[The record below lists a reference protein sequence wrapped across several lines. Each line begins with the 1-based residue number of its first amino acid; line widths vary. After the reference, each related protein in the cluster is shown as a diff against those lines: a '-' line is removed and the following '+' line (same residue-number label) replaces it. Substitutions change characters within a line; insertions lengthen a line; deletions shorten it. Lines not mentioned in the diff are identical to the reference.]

1 MTSDILIHTLR
12 REGVIAEAHG
22 MLLSVWRSAFTIDT
36 LRHARHAMEAM
47 SRKHPEGAGNL
58 AVFRLDAADLRAL
71 AHEHVRRELVALMRA
86 TDKMPL
92 FTANVFDSP
101 SLITAAFRSAAAT
114 IQLVA
119 RSRKGMRM
127 FLRTEEA
134 LGWLL
139 PLVPGSGGINAM
151 HAVIHTIEKLDADLL
166 TLREP

>member
-1 MTSDILIHTLR
+1 MTTDIIIHTLR

-36 LRHARHAMEAM
+36 LRDARHAMETM
-47 SRKHPEGAGNL
+47 SRKRPEGAGNL
-58 AVFRLDAADLRAL
+58 AVFRFDPADLRAL
-71 AHEHVRRELVALMRA
+71 AHEHVRRELIALMRA

-101 SLITAAFRSAAAT
+101 SLVTAALRSAAAT

-139 PLVPGSGGINAM
+139 PLLPGSGGINAM
-151 HAVIHTIEKLDADLL
+151 RDIISTIEKLDADLM

>member
-1 MTSDILIHTLR
+1 MTTDVLIHTLR
-12 REGVIAEAHG
+12 REGGIAEAHG
-22 MLLSVWRSAFTIDT
+22 VLLSVGRSAFTIDT
-36 LRHARHAMEAM
+36 LRDARHAMEAM

-86 TDKMPL
+86 TDKMPF

-101 SLITAAFRSAAAT
+101 SLVTAAFRSAAAT

-119 RSRKGMRM
+119 RPRKSMRM

-134 LGWLL
+134 LAWLL
-139 PLVPGSGGINAM
+139 PLVPGSGGPNAM
-151 HAVIHTIEKLDADLL
+151 RAVLDTIDRLDADLL